1 MAQEILETLK
11 GKTVFPSKDKI
22 FRALEECPLD
32 NVKVVILSQDP
43 YYTPGVATG
52 LAFDV
57 LDYSKP
63 QPSLRNILSE
73 MIDDTKQP
81 IGELNKLPVQGVLLL
96 NTALTVEQGM
106 PNIHKNLWDPFT
118 KELLGHISQSK
129 DFVIFVLWGANAI
142 SYLPYIDQKKHKIVA
157 SSHPSPLSWEKP
169 CGKFPPF
176 KGSKPFTQINKF
188 LKTKKLSEIN
198 W

>member
-1 MAQEILETLK
+1 LE
-11 GKTVFPSKDKI
+11 GKTIYPSKDKI

-32 NVKVVILSQDP
+32 NVKVVILGQDP
-43 YYTPGVATG
+43 YHTPGVATG

-57 LDYSKP
+57 SDYSKP
-63 QPSLRNILSE
+63 QPSLRNIFIE
-73 MIDDTKQP
+73 MSHDIESVPNNFD
-81 IGELNKLPVQGVLLL
+81 ELPAQGVLLL
-96 NTALTVEQGM
+96 NTALTVEERE
-106 PNIHKNLWDPFT
+106 PNIHKDLWDPFT

-129 DFVIFVLWGANAI
+129 DFVVFVLWGANAI

-157 SSHPSPLSWEKP
+157 SSHPSPFSWEKP

-188 LKTKKLSEIN
+188 LKTKKIEEIK

>member
-1 MAQEILETLK
+1 MVSLA
-11 GKTVFPSKDKI
+11 GKTICPSKDNV
-22 FRALEECPLD
+22 FRALEECSLD
-32 NVKVVILSQDP
+32 NVKVVILAQDP

-57 LDYSKP
+57 SDYSKP

-81 IGELNKLPVQGVLLL
+81 IGELNKLPAQGVLLL
-96 NTALTVEQGM
+96 NTALTVEPGK
-106 PNIHKNLWDPFT
+106 PNIHKDLWDPFT
-118 KELLGHISQSK
+118 KELLQHISQSK
-129 DFVIFVLWGANAI
+129 DFVVFVLWGANAI
-142 SYLPYIDQKKHKIVA
+142 SYLPYIDQKKHKIIA
-157 SSHPSPLSWEKP
+157 SSHPSPFSWEKP

-176 KGSKPFTQINKF
+176 KGSKPFTQINKL
-188 LKTKKLSEIN
+188 LKAKKLTEIN